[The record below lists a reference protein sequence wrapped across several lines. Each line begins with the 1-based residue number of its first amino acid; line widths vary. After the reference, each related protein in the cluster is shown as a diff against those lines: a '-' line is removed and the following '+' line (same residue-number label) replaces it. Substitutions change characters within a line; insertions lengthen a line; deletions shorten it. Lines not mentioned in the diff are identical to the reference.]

1 MDLAH
6 VSKLKLILEKAV
18 PGNISQKRVND
29 AYQKFISNDNKEA
42 AYYNDP
48 INPND
53 L

>member
-6 VSKLKLILEKAV
+6 VSKLKLVLEKAV
-18 PGNISQKRVND
+18 LGNISQKRVYD
-29 AYQKFISNDNKEA
+29 VYQKFINNDNKEIT
-42 AYYNDP
+42 YYSNP